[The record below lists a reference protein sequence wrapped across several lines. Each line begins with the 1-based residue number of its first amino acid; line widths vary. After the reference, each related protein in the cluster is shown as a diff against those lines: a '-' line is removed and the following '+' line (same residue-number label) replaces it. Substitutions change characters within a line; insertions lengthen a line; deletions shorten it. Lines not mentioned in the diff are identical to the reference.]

1 MPVRFEVESSV
12 TIRDR
17 KLLALVGVIRE
28 GMPRVG
34 MTATVAGEDGSTSF
48 REPVHGVEY
57 VDSPD
62 DVSGLA
68 LTFHYSTRD
77 KLSGWED
84 LDWEGRILEL
94 VYRREG
100 SDQEA

>member
-34 MTATVAGEDGSTSF
+34 MTVTVTGEDGSTSF
-48 REPVHGVEY
+48 HEPVHGIEY

-68 LTFHYSTRD
+68 LTFHYSSRD
-77 KLSGWED
+77 KLAGWEG

-94 VYRREG
+94 VYRAED
-100 SDQEA
+100 SDRD

>member
-1 MPVRFEVESSV
+1 MPVRFEVESPV
-12 TIRDR
+12 TMRDR

-34 MTATVAGEDGSTSF
+34 MTATVTGDDGSTSF

-57 VDSPD
+57 VDAPD

-68 LTFHYSTRD
+68 LTFHYSSRE
-77 KLSGWED
+77 KLAGWLD
-84 LDWEGRILEL
+84 LDWEGRILDL
-94 VYRREG
+94 VYRTEDADR
-100 SDQEA
+100 A